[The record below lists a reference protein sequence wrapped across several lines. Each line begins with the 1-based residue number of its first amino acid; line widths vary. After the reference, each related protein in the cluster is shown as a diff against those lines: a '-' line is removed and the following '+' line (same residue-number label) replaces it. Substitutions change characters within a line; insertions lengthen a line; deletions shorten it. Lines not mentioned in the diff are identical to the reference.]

1 MQVLKVYKGGDEL
14 ATERFL
20 KISYNIL
27 SDEKLTA
34 SEKLVYAFVC
44 SFNICYASV
53 RTMASA
59 LGISERQV
67 VRCIKKLVELKYIR
81 EVKTDQRTKA
91 YKRNE

>member
-1 MQVLKVYKGGDEL
+1 MDKEK
-14 ATERFL
+14 FL
-20 KISYNIL
+20 KISYGIL
-27 SDEKLTA
+27 ADENLTP

-44 SFNICYASV
+44 GFKICYASI
-53 RTMASA
+53 RTIATT

-67 VRCIKKLVELKYIR
+67 VRCLKKLVKLGYIR